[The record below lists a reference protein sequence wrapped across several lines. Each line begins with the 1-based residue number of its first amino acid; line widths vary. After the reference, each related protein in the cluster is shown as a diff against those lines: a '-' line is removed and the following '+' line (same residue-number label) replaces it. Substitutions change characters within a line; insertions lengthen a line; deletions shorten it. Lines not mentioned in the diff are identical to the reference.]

1 MLLRQYEA
9 QVALLQA
16 QIAQR
21 EEEGEEGLDGEE
33 LTRQL
38 GEAAAKA
45 DEAER
50 RGKEVGYAFT
60 CSPMSFSNIFLSFS
74 GRSCSRPQGSR
85 ARQPPL
91 STRVRQELH
100 PHRPYPRSQRPSR
113 LARIW
118 WRRRSRA
125 DVPSQSDEGQEDR

>member
-45 DEAER
+45 HEAER
-50 RGKEVGYAFT
+50 RGKEVSC
-60 CSPMSFSNIFLSFS
+60 CSCPCS
-74 GRSCSRPQGSR
+74 GK
-85 ARQPPL
+85 L
-91 STRVRQELH
+91 
-100 PHRPYPRSQRPSR
+100 
-113 LARIW
+113 
-118 WRRRSRA
+118 
-125 DVPSQSDEGQEDR
+125 D